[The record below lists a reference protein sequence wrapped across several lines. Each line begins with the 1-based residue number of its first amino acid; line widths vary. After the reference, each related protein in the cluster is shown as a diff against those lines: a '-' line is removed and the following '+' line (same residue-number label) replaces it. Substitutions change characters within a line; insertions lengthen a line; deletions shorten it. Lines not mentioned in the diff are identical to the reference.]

1 MSPLQTL
8 LEQSSLHDV
17 CGTAEKRARLKA
29 TLAPTPTVRQVDGDL
44 RLSEGQALRFEEGRV
59 HVKGHLILDEQSR
72 LLVAGDL
79 VVEGNIVNEGF
90 DYALLFVGGALTADN
105 LLFHGEL
112 VSLEGIT
119 VKGVAWTYYNDHSTY
134 ADRLTA
140 RVVVADD
147 RAEAVDAVRADPHL
161 AGHSSRIAEA
171 LGKVLH
177 AQAWDAEQGRPLPYP
192 DLAKRLCQGKPLLRE
207 G

>member
-1 MSPLQTL
+1 MSPLQKL

-17 CGTAEKRARLKA
+17 CGTAAQRARLKA
-29 TLAPTPTVRQVDGDL
+29 TLTSTPTTRQVDGDL
-44 RLSEGQALRFEEGRV
+44 KLSEGQDLLFEEGRV
-59 HVKGHLILDEQSR
+59 HVKGHLILEDPSR

-90 DYALLFVGGALTADN
+90 DYALLFVGGALTARN
-105 LLFHGEL
+105 LLFHGEV
-112 VSLEGIT
+112 VSLGSIA

-134 ADRLTA
+134 ADLLTA

-147 RAEAVDAVRADPHL
+147 RADAVDVVRADRHL
-161 AGHSSRIAEA
+161 VGHSSQITEA

-177 AQAWDAEQGRPLPYP
+177 AQAWDAHKAGAYP
-192 DLAKRLCQGKPLLRE
+192 DLAMRLCQGKELLRE

>member
-1 MSPLQTL
+1 MSPLQEL
-8 LEQSSLHDV
+8 LEQASLHDV
-17 CGTAEKRARLKA
+17 CGTAAKRARLKA
-29 TLAPTPTVRQVDGDL
+29 TLTPTPTTRQVDGDL
-44 RLSEGQALRFEEGRV
+44 KLSEAQDLLLEEGRV

-79 VVEGNIVNEGF
+79 VVEGNIINEGF
-90 DYALLFVGGALTADN
+90 DYALLFVGGALTANN

-112 VSLEGIT
+112 VSLERIT

-134 ADRLTA
+134 ADLLTA

-147 RAEAVDAVRADPHL
+147 RAEAVDVVRADTHL
-161 AGHSSRIAEA
+161 VGHSRQISEA

-177 AQAWDAEQGRPLPYP
+177 AQAWDAEQGGACSYP
-192 DLAKRLCQGKPLLRE
+192 DLAKRLCQGKELLRE